1 MTLEQRILDE
11 VAAGREELVE
21 LTSTLIG
28 FDTTAREPDDPARAE
43 ADLQAYLGE
52 RLSRAGAAV
61 DIWEPAAADV
71 AGTRQIPPGLA
82 FDGRPQL
89 AARYAGTGGG
99 PSLLLNGHI
108 DVVPSDPRER
118 WTSDPNRA
126 EIRDGNLYGRGACDM
141 KGGVACM
148 VYATEVLSRLGVRL
162 TGDVIVNTVT
172 DEESSGAGGLAAA
185 RHGVRADAG
194 VVPEPT
200 AFEVWVAC
208 RGSLTPTI
216 TVEGRPGHAEM
227 AQPHWKAGGAVNA
240 IEKMSVVLDAVR
252 RLREEWDGRPDKQHP
267 HLSSGTI
274 VPVKISGGEWAV
286 TYPASCSLTC
296 EVMYLPGNADG
307 DGWGREVEAEIEA
320 WIATA
325 AAADPWLALHPPVIE
340 WALDI
345 PPAEVDAAHP
355 IVEAVAKASAAAG
368 EPPSLGGLDSW
379 FDAATFTRFADTPS
393 IGFGPRSLAWGHT
406 IDEHVPVDDLVVVHA
421 GAGSGGRRLLRGG
434 RMTAAPRLATSD
446 DVEVITRLLK
456 AFFSHEGR
464 EVRHLRQNV
473 EAILDDPGRGFFTL
487 AGESAVA
494 TTTIRISAGGGASAE
509 IEEIWVQPSAR
520 GRGIGSRLL
529 RSAVAECRRRG
540 IQSIELR
547 VTPDD
552 HEVGIPDFYLKQGF
566 RDRGRQIMEFAGE

>member
-1 MTLEQRILDE
+1 
-11 VAAGREELVE
+11 
-21 LTSTLIG
+21 
-28 FDTTAREPDDPARAE
+28 
-43 ADLQAYLGE
+43 
-52 RLSRAGAAV
+52 
-61 DIWEPAAADV
+61 
-71 AGTRQIPPGLA
+71 
-82 FDGRPQL
+82 
-89 AARYAGTGGG
+89 
-99 PSLLLNGHI
+99 
-108 DVVPSDPRER
+108 
-118 WTSDPNRA
+118 
-126 EIRDGNLYGRGACDM
+126 M

-148 VYATEVLSRLGVRL
+148 VYATEVLSRLGVKL
-162 TGDVIVNTVT
+162 AGDVVVNTVT

-194 VVPEPT
+194 IVPEPT

-227 AQPHWKAGGAVNA
+227 AQPHWQAGGAVNA

-252 RLREEWDGRPDKQHP
+252 RLREEWNGRPDKQHP

-307 DGWGREVEAEIEA
+307 DGWGREVESEIEA
-320 WIATA
+320 WIANA
-325 AAADPWLALHPPVIE
+325 AAADPWLALHPPTIE

-345 PPAEVDAAHP
+345 PPAEVDAGHP
-355 IVEAVAKASAAAG
+355 IVEAVARASAAAG

-406 IDEHVPVDDLVVVHA
+406 IDEHVPVDDLVSCTA
-421 GAGSGGRRLLRGG
+421 GARAGGRRLLRGG
-434 RMTAAPRLATSD
+434 RVTAAPRLATSD
-446 DVEVITRLLK
+446 DAEVITRLLK

>member
-1 MTLEQRILDE
+1 MTRPR
-11 VAAGREELVE
+11 G
-21 LTSTLIG
+21 T
-28 FDTTAREPDDPARAE
+28 PDDPARAE

-162 TGDVIVNTVT
+162 AGDVIVNTVT

-216 TVEGRPGHAEM
+216 TGRGPARARRDGAAALAGRRRGQRDREDV
-227 AQPHWKAGGAVNA
+227 GGAGRRPA
-240 IEKMSVVLDAVR
+240 ACARSGTAVPTSSTR
-252 RLREEWDGRPDKQHP
+252 TCRP
-267 HLSSGTI
+267 GTI

-393 IGFGPRSLAWGHT
+393 IGYGPRSLAWGHT
-406 IDEHVPVDDLVVVHA
+406 DRRARAGRRPGLVHA
-421 GAGSGGRRLLRGG
+421 GAGSRGRRLLRGG